1 MTVGRFAERAW
12 NDLGASA
19 GDPGDIGC
27 ENPPVRLD
35 SRLDVAELVTDSIG
49 MASAAIEQVAAMRG
63 RREPRP
69 LRLRGDFITTSV
81 TSERHFRLDDQ
92 LPRAWAPLSGFW
104 PARDGWVRTHAN
116 YPHHEQRLRLLLG
129 LDDAAGVET
138 FAAAVAERSAVELE
152 DIAAEK
158 GAIVVAVRDRQAW
171 ARHPHAAAVAD
182 TPLIRRETVGAARA
196 RRWPGGCSLP
206 LSGLRVLD
214 MTRVIAGPVATRD
227 LAYAGADVLRVDS
240 PRLPE
245 IDWQHLDTGQGKR
258 STTLD
263 LASRVDRRVL
273 TDLLATA
280 EVVVTGY
287 RPGALDRYGLSP
299 DQLAED
305 YPGLVIGSVS
315 AWGREGPWRS
325 RRGFDSIVQA
335 ATGIAMV
342 ESPDGARPGA
352 LPAQALDHSAGH
364 FLAAAIARSL
374 VDQASDG
381 ATVHV
386 SVSLCRLAHELLE
399 TTGNTVPGPRDA
411 GAAEPVAPP
420 TTQTVTSDAGRV
432 TFAAPAISVP
442 DAPGRYPAAA
452 GRWGGDAAAWASR
465 PSQRGARM
473 DGGRAR

>member
-1 MTVGRFAERAW
+1 M
-12 NDLGASA
+12 
-19 GDPGDIGC
+19 
-27 ENPPVRLD
+27 RLD

-49 MASAAIEQVAAMRG
+49 LASAAIEQVAAVRG

-69 LRLRGDFITTSV
+69 LRLRGDLITTSV

-104 PARDGWVRTHAN
+104 PARDGWVRTHAT
-116 YPHHEQRLRLLLG
+116 YPHHEQRLRLMLG

-152 DIAAEK
+152 DEAAEK
-158 GAIVVAVRDRQAW
+158 GAIVVVVRDHQRW
-171 ARHPHAAAVAD
+171 ARHPQAAAVAG
-182 TPLIRRETVGAARA
+182 TPLISRETVGAARA
-196 RRWPGGCSLP
+196 RHWPGECALP

-245 IDWQHLDTGQGKR
+245 IAWQHLDTGQGKR

-280 EVVVTGY
+280 DVVVTGY
-287 RPGALDRYGLSP
+287 RPGALHRFGLSP

-305 YPGLVIGSVS
+305 YPGLVIGSIS

-325 RRGFDSIVQA
+325 RRGSDSIVQA

-342 ESPDGARPGA
+342 ESPDGVRPGA
-352 LPAQALDHSAGH
+352 LPAQALDHSAGTSS
-364 FLAAAIARSL
+364 LPRSPE
-374 VDQASDG
+374 
-381 ATVHV
+381 
-386 SVSLCRLAHELLE
+386 VSLNRLPTARHC
-399 TTGNTVPGPRDA
+399 TSRWRCA
-411 GAAEPVAPP
+411 GWR
-420 TTQTVTSDAGRV
+420 TSC
-432 TFAAPAISVP
+432 
-442 DAPGRYPAAA
+442 
-452 GRWGGDAAAWASR
+452 SR
-465 PSQRGARM
+465 PPLPGHVNPALRDR
-473 DGGRAR
+473 RRRRPPRP